1 MCLQSIA
8 FSIKHKKNNYV
19 CTVFTSSVKN
29 QVSSCLSL
37 LVQTP
42 GSNECI
48 LYLHGVEPGPDDQD
62 TAPYL

>member
-1 MCLQSIA
+1 MCLQSVA
-8 FSIKHKKNNYV
+8 FSIKHKKTIMYV
-19 CTVFTSSVKN
+19 LFLHLLSKN
-29 QVSSCLSL
+29 KVSSCLSL